1 LDKTGD
7 YIYRSIVKEVIDLIL
22 MLCSDCMKKK
32 SGSEYLI
39 VFELDNRKAL
49 SLFDVTSEEEA
60 TKVVKEMM
68 ARSEISVVGRF

>member
-1 LDKTGD
+1 
-7 YIYRSIVKEVIDLIL
+7 
-22 MLCSDCMKKK
+22 
-32 SGSEYLI
+32 